1 MKRSVSIDM
10 ISCINQ
16 QIHGT
21 PRPISHQSMSPTDTR
36 RTLLLKLPLLS
47 LAFTTSPPPQSAS
60 AAPLPQQ
67 SSPYQRAFNLEYGL
81 DASQRIRQCPSG
93 VNPNCVGSS
102 SSNSSSSSSP
112 AWETFSS
119 SSFSFT
125 SRRQSPDEA
134 CDELETALSSME
146 KDTAVVER
154 TALDD
159 GKNKVYVRFRIPDK
173 AFKYDYLEFLIA
185 RQGSSDRSDGEP
197 LLVTYRSMAAEVK
210 YIYPFQ
216 VPITDF
222 GQQRKRIKALRSR
235 LGWRIAG
242 VCDLVECYSEE

>member
-1 MKRSVSIDM
+1 MFTV
-10 ISCINQ
+10 INH
-16 QIHGT
+16 QIHGST
-21 PRPISHQSMSPTDTR
+21 RPIPHQSKSMSHTDTR
-36 RTLLLKLPLLS
+36 RTLLLRLPLLS
-47 LAFTTSPPPQSAS
+47 LAFTASPPPQSAS
-60 AAPLPQQ
+60 AVPLPQQ
-67 SSPYQRAFNLEYGL
+67 SSPYQRGFNLEYGL

-93 VNPNCVGSS
+93 VNPNCVGTS

-119 SSFSFT
+119 SSSLP
-125 SRRQSPDEA
+125 SSSSLSRRRQSPDEA
-134 CDELETALSSME
+134 CDELETALLSLE
-146 KDTAVVER
+146 KDAVVIER

-159 GKNKVYVRFRIPDK
+159 GKNKVYIRFRIPNK

-185 RQGSSDRSDGEP
+185 RQGNTSSDDEP

-222 GQQRKRIKALRSR
+222 GQQRKRVKALRSR